1 MTDHFREL
9 TYPAVISLLEDGQW
23 HADEDLR
30 TVTSFPQEWLKE
42 VERERVLERRPGSP
56 QLVRIAQSRP

>member
-1 MTDHFREL
+1 MTDHTREL

-30 TVTSFPQEWLKE
+30 RVTCFPQEWLKE
-42 VERERVLERRPGSP
+42 VERERPLERRPGSP
-56 QLVRIAQSRP
+56 QLVRLAS